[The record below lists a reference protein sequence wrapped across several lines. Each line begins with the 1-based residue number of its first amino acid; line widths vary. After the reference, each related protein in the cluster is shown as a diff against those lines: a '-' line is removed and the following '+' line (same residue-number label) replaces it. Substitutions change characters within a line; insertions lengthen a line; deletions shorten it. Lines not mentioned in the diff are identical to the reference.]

1 MFYLFK
7 IKIKLKECSNY
18 YYIMTI
24 DDIDREILI
33 SLQQEGRKTASQIAN
48 ELNLTV
54 PTITERIRKLQEG
67 SVIKAFQA
75 IIDPRSVGLDVTAII
90 TVISSSSDKH
100 KNVIEKGKETPEV
113 VQCFSTTGMGSLMLW
128 VATEN
133 SQTLEELLRNIQS
146 WPNVTRTET
155 QVILSAYKTRHQ
167 LPIK

>member
-1 MFYLFK
+1 
-7 IKIKLKECSNY
+7 
-18 YYIMTI
+18 MTI

-75 IIDPRSVGLDVTAII
+75 IIEPRSVGLDVTAII

-100 KNVIEKGKETPEV
+100 KNVIEKVKETPEV

>member
-1 MFYLFK
+1 
-7 IKIKLKECSNY
+7 
-18 YYIMTI
+18 MTI
-24 DDIDREILI
+24 DDIDRQILI

-54 PTITERIRKLQEG
+54 PTITERIRKLHEG

-75 IIDPRSVGLDVTAII
+75 IIDPRSIGLDVTAII

-100 KNVIEKGKETPEV
+100 KNVIEKVKETPEV

-155 QVILSAYKTRHQ
+155 QVILSAYKTKHQ

>member
-1 MFYLFK
+1 
-7 IKIKLKECSNY
+7 
-18 YYIMTI
+18 MTI
-24 DDIDREILI
+24 DDIDRQILI
-33 SLQQEGRKTASQIAN
+33 SLQQEGRRTASEIAN

-90 TVISSSSDKH
+90 TVISSSSNKH
-100 KNVIEKGKETPEV
+100 KNVIEKVKETPEV

>member
-1 MFYLFK
+1 
-7 IKIKLKECSNY
+7 
-18 YYIMTI
+18 MTI

-75 IIDPRSVGLDVTAII
+75 IIDPRSIGLDVTAII

-100 KNVIEKGKETPEV
+100 KNVIEKVKETPEV

-155 QVILSAYKTRHQ
+155 QVILSAYKTKHQ

>member
-1 MFYLFK
+1 
-7 IKIKLKECSNY
+7 
-18 YYIMTI
+18 MTI
-24 DDIDREILI
+24 DDIDRQILI

-54 PTITERIRKLQEG
+54 PTITERIRKLQDG

-75 IIDPRSVGLDVTAII
+75 IIDPRSIGLDVTALI

-100 KNVIEKGKETPEV
+100 KNVIEKVKETPEV

-155 QVILSAYKTRHQ
+155 QVILSAYKNKHQ
-167 LPIK
+167 MPIK